1 MENYNWTS
9 FSHKIA
15 INSTLSDLYNA
26 WTIPDEIEKWF
37 LSKAVF
43 TNPDG
48 KIIARTENISQ
59 NDTYQWSWFLFDI
72 VEKGK
77 IIQANG
83 RDLLKFTFAGDCTVE
98 VKLSQIDANVLVE
111 LTQSN
116 IPTDDQSKRSIR
128 LGCDSG
134 WSFFLLN
141 LKSVYEG
148 GIDLRNKDENLKGML
163 NN

>member
-1 MENYNWTS
+1 MNDFVWES
-9 FSHKIA
+9 FTKKIA
-15 INSTLSDLYNA
+15 VKASISDLYDA
-26 WTIPDEIEKWF
+26 WTIPQEIEKWF

-43 TNPDG
+43 HKPDG
-48 KIIARTENISQ
+48 EQLPHHSNFEQ
-59 NDTYQWSWFLFDI
+59 NDTYQWSWYLFGS
-72 VEKGK
+72 VENGK

-83 RDLLKFTFAGDCTVE
+83 TDLIQFSFAGNCLVE
-98 VKLSQIDANVLVE
+98 VKLTPFHDDVIVE

-116 IPTDDQSKRSIR
+116 IPTDDQSKKGIR

-134 WSFFLLN
+134 WSFFLVN

-148 GIDLRNKDENLKGML
+148 GLDLRNKNESLKGML